1 MAHPRERWTAEEIS
15 RRDFLRRSAGA
26 ALGLSG
32 AALLAACGTSGTPP
46 GSGPSS
52 LPLARPNNPVKWPI
66 FADNEPIASGLQPE
80 QNATLKL
87 YNWSDYIY
95 KKVLNDFSDKYKC
108 TIKLSTFDNMD
119 EAITKIRSGQVDFD
133 VFFPTVDVL
142 GKLIEFKFLRP
153 LNHSYISNINQ
164 VWTELQNPFY
174 DQGWQYTVPYV
185 VYTTGVAWR
194 VDHVSDNV
202 AGMSTPYDI
211 FWNTNYKGKVEI
223 LDDYREGISMT
234 LLKNGILDVN
244 TGSSKDLDL
253 AKQELLALNAATNP
267 LVNIRDYV
275 DLPEG
280 RSWVNQAWS
289 GDMVNAQYY
298 MPKGQS
304 ASVIR
309 YWSDPVHAPVNN
321 DTIAILASGKNP
333 VLAHYFLNYMLDF
346 QNAMNN
352 FSWVGYQPP
361 QAKVTADLL
370 IKEQLVPK
378 TLRTAVVP
386 ESIWKS
392 GVRELE
398 LSPTIDSAW
407 HDVWSQF
414 KAG

>member
-1 MAHPRERWTAEEIS
+1 MSHPRERWSADEIS

-26 ALGLSG
+26 AFALSG
-32 AALLAACGTSGTPP
+32 GALLAACGKGTPAA
-46 GSGPSS
+46 SGHSA
-52 LPLARPNNPVKWPI
+52 LPLARPEHPVKWPI
-66 FADNEPIASGLQPE
+66 FADNKPIASGLQPE
-80 QNATLKL
+80 QNATLKI
-87 YNWSDYIY
+87 YNWSDYVY
-95 KKVLNDFSDKYKC
+95 KKVLNDFADKYKC
-108 TIKLSTFDNMD
+108 TVKLSTFDNMD

-153 LNHSYISNINQ
+153 LNQSYIPNISQ
-164 VWTELQNPFY
+164 VWSELQDPFY

-194 VDHVSDNV
+194 VDHVSDDV
-202 AGMSTPYDI
+202 AGMSNPYDI
-211 FWNTNYKGKVEI
+211 FWNTKYKGKVEI
-223 LDDYREGISMT
+223 LDDYREGISMV

-244 TGSSKDLDL
+244 TGDSKNLDMARQQLLDL
-253 AKQELLALNAATNP
+253 NSATHP

-309 YWSDPVHAPVNN
+309 YWSDPGHAPVKN
-321 DTIAILASGKNP
+321 DTLAILSAGKNP
-333 VLAHYFLNYMLDF
+333 VLAHRFLNYMLDSD
-346 QNAMNN
+346 NAMNN
-352 FSWVGYQPP
+352 FSLVGYQPH
-361 QAKVTADLL
+361 QTKVTADLL

-378 TLRTAVVP
+378 TIRTAVVP
-386 ESIWKS
+386 ESIWKT